1 MASMWLNEYRF
12 SRLDMKIPSPTV
24 SFADVA
30 HGSIIFD
37 RREPIDSLILELVDT
52 AWVQRLRSISQT
64 GNTKLVYM
72 GSEHSRFA
80 HSLGVA
86 FLATSLM
93 KQLANFEPAQV
104 KEFGEAV
111 GAAALLHDLGH
122 VAPGSHLAEKVWG
135 LGKKGSHEKIT
146 ARVIAEDSEINGIL
160 TSRSKTLPSLVVKIL
175 NESSDIP
182 PWTSATISGGG
193 WNVDRGN
200 WTILDSAMCAV
211 SYGRYNIQALIDA
224 FRLTNDGRLVIAENR
239 VDALTHFFL
248 ARDSMYWQVY
258 QHRTTQVVDQL
269 TLQTINRL
277 RELIGSN
284 AADGVFCD
292 ATMKMAVGGNL
303 YSPDV
308 PLQTIFSMTESWFRY
323 HVERWCES
331 TDAVLADLSK
341 RLRDRRLL
349 KTIRLPED
357 KNEATKLVDRA
368 SKLAADSGFD
378 PRYYVAVIGE
388 SDRHRGHD
396 EETLAVITE
405 SGQVVPAE
413 EVEPLIATLP
423 RIPRTARRWL
433 VVPREI
439 KTQIS

>member
-1 MASMWLNEYRF
+1 
-12 SRLDMKIPSPTV
+12 MKIPSPTV

-37 RREPIDSLILELVDT
+37 RREAVDSLILELIDT
-52 AWVQRLRSISQT
+52 PWVQRLRSISQT

-93 KQLANFEPAQV
+93 KQLSNFEPGQV

-135 LGKKGSHEKIT
+135 QGKKGSHEIVT
-146 ARVIAEDSEINGIL
+146 ARVIREDQLINSIL
-160 TSRSKTLPSLVVKIL
+160 TSRSKNLPEKVVKIL
-175 NESSDIP
+175 DGSAEMP
-182 PWTSATISGGG
+182 PWTYATIAGGG

-224 FRLTNDGRLVIAENR
+224 FRLTSDGRLVLAENR

-269 TLQTINRL
+269 TLRVITRL
-277 RELIGSN
+277 RELLTPDSESSPIYCDETMRVAIGG
-284 AADGVFCD
+284 D
-292 ATMKMAVGGNL
+292 L

-308 PLQTIFSMTESWFRY
+308 PLQTIFKMTESWFRY
-323 HVERWCES
+323 HIEQWCYSEDS
-331 TDAVLADLSK
+331 ILADLSQ

-349 KTIRLPED
+349 KTVRLPND
-357 KNEATKLVDRA
+357 EA
-368 SKLAADSGFD
+368 LATQMTDLAINTATTLGFD
-378 PRYYVAVIGE
+378 PKYYVTVIGE
-388 SDRHRGHD
+388 TDGHRGHD
-396 EETLAVITE
+396 DETLAVITE
-405 SGQVVPAE
+405 SGEVVPAE
-413 EVEPLIATLP
+413 QVEPLIATLP
-423 RIPRTARRWL
+423 RIPRTSRRWL
-433 VVPREI
+433 VVPREV
-439 KTQIS
+439 KAELLK